1 MEILVDHLTLIVVE
15 EKCNIMKYD
24 YVIVGAGL
32 FGAIFAREMTDAGK
46 NCLVIDKRDHTG
58 GNVHSEL
65 IEGIHVSKYGG
76 HIFHTNDERI
86 WNYVNKF
93 AKFDVYHHRLR
104 VHYKEKLYSFPIN
117 LMTCYQ
123 LWGCRTPKEVED
135 KLREVKVQIDNP
147 SNLEEWVLSEVGKEI
162 YEIFIK
168 GYTQKQWNLDPKN
181 LPASIIKRIPIRKN
195 YDDCYFSDKF
205 QGWPSNGYSELFDNL
220 LMGIKVELSTD
231 FFKNRQYY
239 ESITKKIVYTGKIDE
254 FFDYR
259 YGDLSYRSLRF
270 DNKIVDQQ
278 DLLGCA
284 TVNFSELEIPYTRII
299 EHKHF
304 QPHNAYNTS
313 KTVVT
318 YEYPDDWDREK
329 VPYYPIN
336 NDENNE
342 IYRKYQE
349 ESLKLQN
356 VIFGGRLA
364 EYRYYDMHQVVGSAL
379 SKSAREL
386 KT

>member
-1 MEILVDHLTLIVVE
+1 M
-15 EKCNIMKYD
+15 MYD
-24 YVIVGAGL
+24 YVIVGSGL

-46 NCLVIDKRDHTG
+46 KCLVIDKRNHTG

-86 WNYVNKF
+86 WNYVNRF
-93 AKFDVYHHRLR
+93 TKFDAYNHRLR

-123 LWGCRTPKEVED
+123 LWGCRTPEEAQRQLSKV
-135 KLREVKVQIDNP
+135 RVKIDNP
-147 SNLEEWVLSEVGKEI
+147 KNLEEWVLSQVGQEI
-162 YEIFIK
+162 YETFVK
-168 GYTQKQWNLDPKN
+168 GYTQKQWNIDPKN
-181 LPASIIKRIPIRKN
+181 LPSSIIKRIPIRTN
-195 YDDCYFSDKF
+195 YDDCYFSDRF
-205 QGWPSNGYSELFDNL
+205 QGWPVNGYSELFDNL
-220 LMGIKVELSTD
+220 LKDINVELSVD
-231 FFKNRQYY
+231 FFKDRSYLQKI
-239 ESITKKIVYTGKIDE
+239 SKKIVYTGKIDE
-254 FFDYR
+254 YFDYC
-259 YGDLSYRSLRF
+259 YGDLAYRSLKF
-270 DNKIVDQQ
+270 DSKTLDQP

-284 TVNFSELEIPYTRII
+284 TVNYTELEIPYTRII

-304 QPHNAYNTS
+304 QPHRAINTK

-318 YEYPDDWDREK
+318 FEYPDDWTRDK

-336 NDENNE
+336 SEENNE
-342 IYRKYQE
+342 IYRKYHK
-349 ESLKLQN
+349 SSKLEN

-379 SKSAREL
+379 IKSDREL
-386 KT
+386 KK